1 MAPSSS
7 DALIP
12 VPEIQQSI
20 HWVRGKRVML
30 DADLARF
37 YGVTTKRLNEQVRR
51 NQHRFPEDF
60 RFQLTAQEA
69 AGLLS
74 SRSQHATLK
83 RGQNIKYLPQV
94 FTEHGAIMVATVL
107 NSETAVEMSVAI
119 VRAFVQLRE
128 LMATHRELAAKLAQ
142 LERKLEGHDAAIAN
156 LFEAIRQMLG
166 AGDPTHR
173 RKIGFHRG
181 NR

>member
-1 MAPSSS
+1 MTTDS
-7 DALIP
+7 LIP
-12 VPEIQQSI
+12 VPEIQQRI

-37 YGVTTKRLNEQVRR
+37 YGVSTKRLNEQVRR

-60 RFQLTAQEA
+60 RFQLNTDEA
-69 AGLLS
+69 AVLLR
-74 SRSQHATLK
+74 SRSQNATLK
-83 RGQNIKYLPQV
+83 RGHNIKYLPYV
-94 FTEHGAIMVATVL
+94 FTEHGAIMAATVL

-128 LMATHRELAAKLAQ
+128 LLATHRELAVKLAQ

-156 LFEAIRQMLG
+156 LFEAIRQLLG
-166 AGDPTHR
+166 GGEPRHR

>member
-1 MAPSSS
+1 MAHSTDP
-7 DALIP
+7 LLP
-12 VPEIQQSI
+12 VQQIQQSI

-51 NQHRFPEDF
+51 NQSRFPVDF
-60 RFQLTAQEA
+60 RFQLNEPEA
-69 AGLLS
+69 TTLLR
-74 SRSQHATLK
+74 SRSQNATLK
-83 RGQNIKYLPQV
+83 RGQNIKYLPYV
-94 FTEHGAIMVATVL
+94 FTEHGAIMAATVL

-128 LMATHRELAAKLAQ
+128 LLATHRELATKLVQ
-142 LERKLEGHDAAIAN
+142 LEGKLEGHDTAIAN
-156 LFEAIRQMLG
+156 LFEAIRQLIG
-166 AGDPTHR
+166 AGEPGYK

>member
-1 MAPSSS
+1 MAHSS
-7 DALIP
+7 DALLP
-12 VPEIQQSI
+12 VQQIQQSI
-20 HWVRGKRVML
+20 HWVRGKRVLL

-60 RFQLTAQEA
+60 RLQLTEQEA
-69 AGLLS
+69 ATLLR
-74 SRSQHATLK
+74 SRSQNATLK
-83 RGQNIKYLPQV
+83 RGQNIKYLPHV
-94 FTEHGAIMVATVL
+94 FTEHGAIMAATVL

-128 LMATHRELAAKLAQ
+128 LLATHRELAVKLTQ
-142 LERKLEGHDAAIAN
+142 LERKLEGHDTAIGN
-156 LFEAIRQMLG
+156 LFEAIRQLVG
-166 AGDPTHR
+166 AGGLGPK